1 MTVVAENPT
10 STSTSTTDTIDTAAA
25 PSPFLV
31 LAGTVRRVER
41 LSPSFVRIT
50 LGGEGFDDFGPD
62 GSTLDLRIKLLIAEP
77 GRPLPLH
84 LASSDSWYTDWL
96 ALPEHERG
104 HLRTYTAR
112 YVRGEGRGRELVV
125 DFVLHGTDAA
135 HPGEPG
141 PAAAWAAAAAVG
153 DEVGVIG
160 PRRGLDRRFSGVE
173 FEPGEA
179 RRLLL
184 VADETALPALS
195 SILESLD
202 PDTRGCAVVEVP
214 QEADFLP
221 VAAPSGVDV
230 HWIARGDATRG
241 TASVT
246 TLHAECGLP
255 SVTGAV
261 TSGVTSGVTGPAV
274 TADGDDDVWETPVY
288 SASGEDVT
296 DEATTPVGPDETYA
310 WVAGDSA
317 TVKTV
322 RRLLVGELGMPRHQV
337 AFMGY
342 WKSGATQ
349 I

>member
-1 MTVVAENPT
+1 MTAVADNPT
-10 STSTSTTDTIDTAAA
+10 TTTDTTDTSASTGGEAVDTAAA

-31 LAGTVRRVER
+31 LTGTVRRVER

-62 GSTLDLRIKLLIAEP
+62 GSTLDLRIKLLIADA

-125 DFVLHGTDAA
+125 DFVLHGTDEA
-135 HPGEPG
+135 HPGESG
-141 PAAAWAAAAAVG
+141 PAAAWAAAAVVG

-221 VAAPSGVDV
+221 VDAPAGVDV
-230 HWIARGDATRG
+230 HWIARGDGTRG

-246 TLHAECGLP
+246 TLHSECGLP
-255 SVTGAV
+255 SVTDAA
-261 TSGVTSGVTGPAV
+261 TGPGAP
-274 TADGDDDVWETPVY
+274 DGDDDVWETPVY
-288 SASGEDVT
+288 SASGEDVAA
-296 DEATTPVGPDETYA
+296 EATTPVGPDETYA

-349 I
+349 S